1 MASSTPAEFLDLLN
15 ALSPKDVARARL
27 LLPDVEQTLREIR
40 RRAWNRPKKAL
51 RDYQAIADELA
62 PTVPAALPALY
73 EHAALA
79 FLSAQHEKY
88 AAQMLAAARQAEAEH
103 GLLVDADHIDEI
115 FTQFAVAGA
124 LPAKAV
130 ADYAKELAGRMPAD
144 QAFQRFARL
153 CVRCTEKG
161 DAPSTQMAAAVRR
174 LAKAAGDQ
182 AALEQA
188 YLAEM
193 VACPA
198 IVKAPAGWWNA
209 HKTALTALARRDP
222 EVGRTLLDMVP
233 GYQRELS
240 LQQIRDRFVQWLEL
254 LERSGA
260 TAALGD
266 VTDRPRPSG
275 GTAGWLDTVLEKWN
289 RGIGG
294 NARLPGL
301 GAVVER
307 VAGRLRDELAASG
320 GTVRVPHDI
329 DLLDLLLTLDV
340 PVAGPDPGHR
350 LDLDDWAAGDE
361 RRDLRALAADP
372 RFTAAFAAPA
382 GGFVYDQRNLRTVE
396 LLAETP
402 GGRSLVLTWVR
413 DVFRQAHAPGLPGL
427 VTPHNL
433 LEWLPTDILA
443 AAVQDGPAGAP
454 GGDLVAEIVRTLRG
468 GLFGE
473 LCWPAFEEAV
483 REVMAGSDWS
493 APRMQD
499 AWPYL
504 IVSGDSEVR
513 VVGPEGTV
521 LAHTFPDV
529 PGSWISTWYV
539 HYVDGA
545 LQVTWR
551 DFKNHCLVGYWHV
564 EGTPDAE
571 PIPMTD
577 IADRY
582 GDVSLISG
590 EWRRGLSPAMTL
602 PLPGGGRTTGEA
614 VLRPG
619 DTRVPAENLVIGDG
633 TSFWVRKS
641 YPDRWVAYDPI
652 TGSQGAK
659 GLPAQLTSMAEKAS
673 GTVVPKHTW
682 LRPAGTAETTPL
694 GTPVDGLLGW
704 LVTEH
709 PDGSVRGED
718 LAGRSVT
725 VADPPRSGGEASYP
739 VGALS
744 LPGDDRPRV
753 LLRNNS
759 AYGPAA
765 LIDPDG
771 VTTALSEGHFA
782 AGLPHLP
789 PQAYWTMLRPRD
801 PEGSAALRR
810 VDRETAA
817 ALFKAS
823 VSGDDDLPA
832 LVRTL
837 IPQIGDDTLA
847 MGVAGVARFAA
858 ERQAVLD
865 GVAARIAGHTAQD
878 DAPSAPD
885 VQHVQDALEAG
896 PDDAMLGNGLSG
908 LWLGRYSERLGA
920 YRLDGD
926 KRPFDQLRAL
936 HRALHAEPIADVP
949 DGRTHIGG
957 PELPKSHVAWD
968 RLLGGCAAVALRA
981 ASPATPPREREAL
994 RRLLVLVNAL
1004 GLDSSRPGHWRQVGL
1019 HLPPEIVT
1027 EAIGQSK
1034 WADYTSGICALLPL
1048 ADGAFLAVLDATNG
1062 TFSVG
1067 TKARLEYGCD
1077 FTALFHDPSGR
1088 FEVPAPYT
1096 VTSSVPV
1103 GEDREPGWLGAF
1115 LTAWA
1120 EHGQIARQDAAA
1132 EEFAELTGA
1141 VPALAGL
1148 LLAGLPELQDDAFP
1162 SSELRGLLEIKQSAA
1177 LVARGDIARH
1187 AGGGLPA
1194 AVTGALL
1201 PEDPARLWTHG
1212 PDAAAAARVWNAT
1225 VGRKRP
1231 IPEDLL
1237 SEAAKAVVRSHWSAF
1252 GRAWGATDS
1261 IRALVEPS
1269 ASPHL
1274 TTDLSWRI
1282 QDVQVLPAHPDLAG
1296 FTEEVL
1302 VGTIAAATWLAHRLP
1317 AGDPLRAS
1325 LPDALALIRDRLAA
1339 PGMLLELVPRFDPA
1353 PFRAAAGPPD
1363 ETGGPTD
1370 PAAPGAADLEWQRSR
1385 EGWQR
1390 YGAIIIP
1397 DSKWP
1402 THPIVRTAL
1411 LDETGDDPNL
1421 PLTYRFRDSSRI
1433 TDSTRLSDDAL
1444 AEALHRAF
1452 DPRFAALLAD
1462 PGDPVAGE
1470 RGKDGLWWP
1479 QDPARSVPDLVAEVA
1494 AAHGLG
1500 ADAAGVYLA
1509 LLALPDP
1516 TDRNVARWTGW
1527 KPARLKAARAELA
1540 ASGLVVEGRRARAGR
1555 SLFLPGGWEA
1565 LKTPH
1570 LPLETWKLPFFH
1582 VLESPLWGGKKRTAL
1597 GAILPYEPVPGLFRR
1612 AWQRVQDGDAPA

>member
-1 MASSTPAEFLDLLN
+1 
-15 ALSPKDVARARL
+15 
-27 LLPDVEQTLREIR
+27 
-40 RRAWNRPKKAL
+40 
-51 RDYQAIADELA
+51 
-62 PTVPAALPALY
+62 
-73 EHAALA
+73 
-79 FLSAQHEKY
+79 
-88 AAQMLAAARQAEAEH
+88 
-103 GLLVDADHIDEI
+103 
-115 FTQFAVAGA
+115 
-124 LPAKAV
+124 
-130 ADYAKELAGRMPAD
+130 
-144 QAFQRFARL
+144 
-153 CVRCTEKG
+153 
-161 DAPSTQMAAAVRR
+161 MAAAVRR

-372 RFTAAFAAPA
+372 RFTAAFAAPV

-483 REVMAGSDWS
+483 REVLAGSDRS
-493 APRMQD
+493 APTMQD

-504 IVSGDSEVR
+504 IVSGDTEVR

-659 GLPAQLTSMAEKAS
+659 GLPARLTSMAEKAS

-682 LRPAGTAETTPL
+682 LRPAG
-694 GTPVDGLLGW
+694 DGRDHSAGDAGGR
-704 LVTEH
+704 
-709 PDGSVRGED
+709 PAR
-718 LAGRSVT
+718 LAGHRAPGRVGARRGPRRALRHRRRPAAERLREVLPGRRALASRRRP
-725 VADPPRSGGEASYP
+725 AARAPPQQQRLRPRRPDRSGR
-739 VGALS
+739 
-744 LPGDDRPRV
+744 GDDGPQRGAFR
-753 LLRNNS
+753 R
-759 AYGPAA
+759 GPAA
-765 LIDPDG
+765 P
-771 VTTALSEGHFA
+771 AA
-782 AGLPHLP
+782 AGLLDDAAP
-789 PQAYWTMLRPRD
+789 PRPGRIGRAAQGRPRD
-801 PEGSAALRR
+801 RGGAVQGRR
-810 VDRETAA
+810 VR
-817 ALFKAS
+817 
-823 VSGDDDLPA
+823 
-832 LVRTL
+832 
-837 IPQIGDDTLA
+837 
-847 MGVAGVARFAA
+847 
-858 ERQAVLD
+858 
-865 GVAARIAGHTAQD
+865 
-878 DAPSAPD
+878 
-885 VQHVQDALEAG
+885 
-896 PDDAMLGNGLSG
+896 
-908 LWLGRYSERLGA
+908 GRR
-920 YRLDGD
+920 
-926 KRPFDQLRAL
+926 
-936 HRALHAEPIADVP
+936 
-949 DGRTHIGG
+949 
-957 PELPKSHVAWD
+957 
-968 RLLGGCAAVALRA
+968 
-981 ASPATPPREREAL
+981 PPRA
-994 RRLLVLVNAL
+994 
-1004 GLDSSRPGHWRQVGL
+1004 RP
-1019 HLPPEIVT
+1019 
-1027 EAIGQSK
+1027 
-1034 WADYTSGICALLPL
+1034 
-1048 ADGAFLAVLDATNG
+1048 
-1062 TFSVG
+1062 
-1067 TKARLEYGCD
+1067 
-1077 FTALFHDPSGR
+1077 
-1088 FEVPAPYT
+1088 
-1096 VTSSVPV
+1096 
-1103 GEDREPGWLGAF
+1103 
-1115 LTAWA
+1115 
-1120 EHGQIARQDAAA
+1120 
-1132 EEFAELTGA
+1132 
-1141 VPALAGL
+1141 
-1148 LLAGLPELQDDAFP
+1148 
-1162 SSELRGLLEIKQSAA
+1162 
-1177 LVARGDIARH
+1177 H
-1187 AGGGLPA
+1187 A
-1194 AVTGALL
+1194 
-1201 PEDPARLWTHG
+1201 DPA
-1212 PDAAAAARVWNAT
+1212 
-1225 VGRKRP
+1225 
-1231 IPEDLL
+1231 
-1237 SEAAKAVVRSHWSAF
+1237 
-1252 GRAWGATDS
+1252 
-1261 IRALVEPS
+1261 
-1269 ASPHL
+1269 
-1274 TTDLSWRI
+1274 
-1282 QDVQVLPAHPDLAG
+1282 
-1296 FTEEVL
+1296 
-1302 VGTIAAATWLAHRLP
+1302 
-1317 AGDPLRAS
+1317 
-1325 LPDALALIRDRLAA
+1325 DR
-1339 PGMLLELVPRFDPA
+1339 R
-1353 PFRAAAGPPD
+1353 
-1363 ETGGPTD
+1363 
-1370 PAAPGAADLEWQRSR
+1370 
-1385 EGWQR
+1385 
-1390 YGAIIIP
+1390 
-1397 DSKWP
+1397 
-1402 THPIVRTAL
+1402 
-1411 LDETGDDPNL
+1411 
-1421 PLTYRFRDSSRI
+1421 
-1433 TDSTRLSDDAL
+1433 
-1444 AEALHRAF
+1444 
-1452 DPRFAALLAD
+1452 
-1462 PGDPVAGE
+1462 
-1470 RGKDGLWWP
+1470 
-1479 QDPARSVPDLVAEVA
+1479 
-1494 AAHGLG
+1494 
-1500 ADAAGVYLA
+1500 
-1509 LLALPDP
+1509 
-1516 TDRNVARWTGW
+1516 
-1527 KPARLKAARAELA
+1527 
-1540 ASGLVVEGRRARAGR
+1540 
-1555 SLFLPGGWEA
+1555 
-1565 LKTPH
+1565 
-1570 LPLETWKLPFFH
+1570 
-1582 VLESPLWGGKKRTAL
+1582 
-1597 GAILPYEPVPGLFRR
+1597 
-1612 AWQRVQDGDAPA
+1612 